1 MWSTLSVQLY
11 ASAALLGR
19 MPVVFERNVFETSG
33 SLRVNIPLEI
43 VRALDLEARDKVL
56 ISLNDH
62 QMILEKAK
70 KTK

>member
-1 MWSTLSVQLY
+1 
-11 ASAALLGR
+11 

-43 VRALDLEARDKVL
+43 VRALDLEAGDKVL

>member
-1 MWSTLSVQLY
+1 
-11 ASAALLGR
+11 
-19 MPVVFERNVFETSG
+19 MPVMFERKLFATSG

-43 VRALDLEARDKVL
+43 VKALDLKEGDTAL

-70 KTK
+70 KGK